1 MTELYAKPL
10 TKEAFDKYGVYGSFL
25 DPKGP
30 SFAVPDVTCYRDNFV
45 YPQEG
50 NLTFSTLRCGLK
62 NKIVDNLEYHNHTGE
77 GCMILDNDCV
87 MCLGIA
93 TPTGEPHLPSVEAFV
108 VPKGT
113 ILYIRKG
120 VWHWEPY
127 PIDGTVVTVVVILP
141 ERTYVNDCFVKPLA
155 KDDQIHM
162 IVD

>member
-62 NKIVDNLEYHNHTGE
+62 NRIVDNLEYHNHT
-77 GCMILDNDCV
+77 
-87 MCLGIA
+87 A
-93 TPTGEPHLPSVEAFV
+93 KV
-108 VPKGT
+108 V
-113 ILYIRKG
+113 
-120 VWHWEPY
+120 
-127 PIDGTVVTVVVILP
+127 
-141 ERTYVNDCFVKPLA
+141 
-155 KDDQIHM
+155 
-162 IVD
+162 